1 MKQFGTILN
10 FELRN
15 YFKNKVFVGITI
27 ALVVLIAVA
36 MFFPNIMAFFQSDDS
51 AAGQEEQAVM
61 LIASDSQEQA
71 EAMRE
76 AFAQAFAGYDV
87 RIAQGG
93 ADEARQKISEGEA
106 ECAFII
112 TGPTSYTYY
121 VQNLGLYDEKT
132 AVADEILK
140 NAYRV
145 GAMVESGIAPGQAG
159 QILSTQVTHEI
170 ESLGKDQM
178 QNYFYTYIMVFALYM
193 VIMLYGQMVATNVA
207 SEKSS
212 RAMEML
218 ITSAKP
224 TAMMFGKV
232 IASCTAGFIQ
242 LLCVFGAALVCFHIN
257 QAQWADNP
265 IVCSIFNMPPELLG
279 YMLVFFLLGFFIYA
293 FLYGAIGSTAS
304 KLEDTN
310 TSVMPITMLFII
322 AFLVVMFS
330 MSSGNVDNIWMKLCS
345 YIPLTSPMAMFA
357 RIAMSTVPAYE
368 IAISIAL
375 LIASVVG
382 IGVLAAKIYRV
393 GVLLYGTP
401 PKLGSILKSIWK
413 A

>member
-1 MKQFGTILN
+1 MKQFKTILN
-10 FELRN
+10 FELKS
-15 YFKNKVFVGITI
+15 YFKNKVFVGITV
-27 ALVVLIAVA
+27 ALVALIAAA
-36 MFFPNIMAFFQSDDS
+36 MFFPNIMAFFKSDDG
-51 AAGQEEQAVM
+51 AEPEQRPVM
-61 LIASDSQEQA
+61 LIASKSEAQA

-76 AFAQAFAGYDV
+76 AFAAAFSDYDV
-87 RIAQGG
+87 RAAQS
-93 ADEARQKISEGEA
+93 ADEARQKISQGEA
-106 ECAFII
+106 ECAFVL
-112 TGPTSYTYY
+112 TSPTSYTYY
-121 VQNLGLYDEKT
+121 VENLGLYDEKT

-145 GAMVESGIAPGQAG
+145 GAMIESGIAPEQAG
-159 QILSTQVTHEI
+159 SILSEQVTHEI

-178 QNYFYTYIMVFALYM
+178 QNYFYTYVMVFALYM
-193 VIMLYGQMVATNVA
+193 VILLYGQMVATNVA

-212 RAMEML
+212 RAMEVL

-232 IASCTAGFIQ
+232 IASCLAGFIQ
-242 LLCVFGAALVCFHIN
+242 LLCIFGTALVCFRIN

-293 FLYGAIGSTAS
+293 FLYGAVGSTAS

-330 MSSGNVDNIWMKLCS
+330 MSSGNLDNIWMKLCS
-345 YIPLTSPMAMFA
+345 YIPLTSPIAMFA
-357 RIAMSTVPAYE
+357 RIAMSTVPPYE
-368 IAISIAL
+368 IVISIAI
-375 LIASVVG
+375 LIGSVVG